1 MKKKATGGVR
11 LEKLF
16 RTRDI
21 PHRGGV
27 WLDCYSNLYNENI
40 CGCITTRI
48 SDANCY
54 FIIVGG

>member
-21 PHRGGV
+21 PHKGGYG
-27 WLDCYSNLYNENI
+27 LI
-40 CGCITTRI
+40 ATQTFITRI
-48 SDANCY
+48 SA
-54 FIIVGG
+54 VVSPQG